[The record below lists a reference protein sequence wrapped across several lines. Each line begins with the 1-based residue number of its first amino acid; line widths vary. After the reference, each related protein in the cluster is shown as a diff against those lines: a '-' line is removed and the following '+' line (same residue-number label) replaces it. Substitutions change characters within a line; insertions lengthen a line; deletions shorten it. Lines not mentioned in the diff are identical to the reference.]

1 MRDRYDLDAAAAAVR
16 VPVLWFETT
25 AAKEAP
31 GVTEEPATYKK
42 IAAHKMFVWVNPQG
56 DAYKQ
61 TEDALNRWLDKLQAR

>member
-1 MRDRYDLDAAAAAVR
+1 MTLTRRLQRFAFLCSGSR
-16 VPVLWFETT
+16 QQLR
-25 AAKEAP
+25 KEAP
-31 GVTEEPATYKK
+31 GVTEKPATYKK